1 MATKTLTIKQTSF
14 LDHLI
19 DCNGDTKLA
28 GERAG
33 YSPTSVSN
41 VVKSLKSEILEMAET
56 ILAQSAPKAAFK
68 IVSIMDSDT
77 PIPQANVRMQAA
89 QTILDRVGLGKTDKI
104 PEEKEALDKISSMVK
119 NKALSLRE
127 GSSWLQYETGRY
139 ISHMGLKKIVDK
151 HAR

>member
-1 MATKTLTIKQTSF
+1 MATKTLTIKQKSF

-19 DCNGDTKLA
+19 DCNGDTRLA

-89 QTILDRVGLGKTDKI
+89 QTILDRVGLGKTDKLDLSVNAQSGGLFI
-104 PEEKEALDKISSMVK
+104 LPAKQETIIEAEYAE
-119 NKALSLRE
+119 N
-127 GSSWLQYETGRY
+127 
-139 ISHMGLKKIVDK
+139 
-151 HAR
+151 